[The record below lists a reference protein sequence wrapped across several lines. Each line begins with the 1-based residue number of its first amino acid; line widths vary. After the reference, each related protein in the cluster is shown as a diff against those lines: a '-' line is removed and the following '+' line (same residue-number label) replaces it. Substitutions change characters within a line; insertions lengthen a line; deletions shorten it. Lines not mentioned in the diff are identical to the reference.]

1 VAERGADDI
10 QREIEK
16 ARVTLA
22 GAVDEIAYRTNPKRV
37 SEGVKQALKEK
48 AQSPQGKA
56 VLGAAGALVLVLI
69 IRRVR
74 NRGKQH

>member
-10 QREIEK
+10 QRDIEK

-22 GAVDEIAYRTNPKRV
+22 NSVDQIAYRTNPKRV
-37 SEGVKQALKEK
+37 TENVKVTLKER

-56 VLGAAGALVLVLI
+56 VIGGAGALVVILI
-69 IRRVR
+69 IRRIR
-74 NRGKQH
+74 KRGD

>member
-1 VAERGADDI
+1 VTERGADDI
-10 QREIEK
+10 QRDIEQ

-22 GAVDEIAYRTNPKRV
+22 NAVDQIAYKTSPKRLT
-37 SEGVKQALKEK
+37 EQAKQTLKEK

-56 VLGAAGALVLVLI
+56 VIGGAGALVLILI

-74 NRGKQH
+74 KRGQ

>member
-1 VAERGADDI
+1 LTERGADDI
-10 QREIEK
+10 QRDIEQ

-22 GAVDEIAYRTNPKRV
+22 NAVDQIAYRTSPKRI
-37 SEGVKQALKEK
+37 GDQVKQTLKEK

-56 VLGAAGALVLVLI
+56 VIGGAGALVVIVI

-74 NRGKQH
+74 KRGH

>member
-10 QREIEK
+10 ERDIEQ

-22 GAVDEIAYRTNPKRV
+22 NAVDQIAYRTSPKRL
-37 SEGVKQALKEK
+37 SEQAKHALKEK

-56 VLGAAGALVLVLI
+56 VIGGAGVVVVLLV

-74 NRGKQH
+74 NRGK

>member
-1 VAERGADDI
+1 VPERGADDI
-10 QREIEK
+10 QRDIER

-22 GAVDEIAYRTNPKRV
+22 AAVDQIAYRTNPKRL
-37 SEGVKQALKEK
+37 SEQAKQTLKDK

-56 VLGAAGALVLVLI
+56 ILGGAGALVVILI

-74 NRGKQH
+74 KRGK

>member
-1 VAERGADDI
+1 MAERGAEEI
-10 QREIEK
+10 QRDIEK

-22 GAVDEIAYRTNPKRV
+22 SAVDQIAYRTNPQRV
-37 SEGVKQALKEK
+37 IDNVKQTLKDK

-56 VLGAAGALVLVLI
+56 VIRGAGVVVVVLI

-74 NRGKQH
+74 RRGK

>member
-10 QREIEK
+10 ERDIAQ

-22 GAVDEIAYRTNPKRV
+22 NAVDQIAYRTNPKRLT
-37 SEGVKQALKEK
+37 EQAKQSLTEK
-48 AQSPQGKA
+48 AKTPQGRA
-56 VLGAAGALVLVLI
+56 VIGGAGAVVVLLV

-74 NRGKQH
+74 NRRK